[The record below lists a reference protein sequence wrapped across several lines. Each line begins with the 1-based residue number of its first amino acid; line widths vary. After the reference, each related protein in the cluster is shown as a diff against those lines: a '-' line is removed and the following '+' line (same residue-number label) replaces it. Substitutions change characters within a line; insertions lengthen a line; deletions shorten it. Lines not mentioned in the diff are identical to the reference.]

1 MAINVDTVYKT
12 VLLILNNEQRGYMTP
27 DEFNKTATQVQR
39 KIFERYFEDLNQ
51 QVRIQQSDME
61 YSDRIAITDE
71 KIAEFKTEKEISWTS
86 NKFTLPTDLYRLGS
100 ITYEKATTFGSS
112 RSLPVEMQRV
122 GRAEIYN
129 IRKSPLTAPTVKN
142 PIYIYENNTITF
154 YPELATTPGVNPDFL
169 DKIKVQY
176 LKKPS
181 DVRWGYQ
188 IGGLG
193 QYIFTDFDFVKGALN
208 LGEIQISQVQESD
221 PFTPDGGTFIRTND
235 EGVGTDGSGAI
246 FRYGIDQVDNVVQ
259 VTSIEVIE
267 PGSGYKAGDNLT
279 FTIPGQTTNFFTLT
293 LDASNLTSSTTQG
306 KTDFELHN
314 SEQTE
319 VILNI
324 LSYSGIIIRDP
335 SIVQIASQKIQQEE
349 VNEKS

>member
-27 DEFNKTATQVQR
+27 DEFNKIGTQVQR

-71 KIAEFKTEKEISWTS
+71 KIAEFKTEKEIAWKS
-86 NKFTLPTDLYRLGS
+86 NTFALPTDLYRLGS
-100 ITYEKATTFGSS
+100 MTYEKATTFGSS
-112 RSLPVEMQRV
+112 RSLPVEFQRV
-122 GRAEIYN
+122 GRAELYN
-129 IRKSPLTAPTVKN
+129 IRRSPLTAPTLKN
-142 PIYIYENNTITF
+142 PIYIYENNNITF
-154 YPELATTPGVNPDFL
+154 YPELSIDPLVNPVFL

-188 IGGLG
+188 LGSLG
-193 QYIFTDFDFVKGALN
+193 QYIFTDFDFIEGALN
-208 LGEIQISQVQESD
+208 LGSIQTSQIDNSNLGTITASSD
-221 PFTPDGGTFIRTND
+221 SQTDDGVN
-235 EGVGTDGSGAI
+235 TDGSGAL
-246 FRYGIDQVDNVVQ
+246 FRYNITDGE
-259 VTSIEVIE
+259 VTNLEVLQ
-267 PGSGYKAGDNLT
+267 PGSGYKAGDNLR
-279 FTIPGQTTNFFTLT
+279 FTIPGFSANNFVLT

>member
-71 KIAEFKTEKEISWTS
+71 KIAEFKTEKEIAWKS
-86 NKFTLPTDLYRLGS
+86 NTFALPTDLYRLGS
-100 ITYEKATTFGSS
+100 MTYEKATTFGSS
-112 RSLPVEMQRV
+112 RSLPVEFQRV
-122 GRAEIYN
+122 GRAELYN
-129 IRKSPLTAPTVKN
+129 IRRSPLTAPTLKN
-142 PIYIYENNTITF
+142 PIYIYENNNITF
-154 YPELATTPGVNPDFL
+154 YPELSIDPLVNPDFL

-188 IGGLG
+188 LGGLG
-193 QYIFTDFDFVKGALN
+193 QYVFTDFDFVEGALN
-208 LGEIQISQVQESD
+208 LGEIPISQVQESD
-221 PFTPDGGTFIRTND
+221 PFTVNNASFTLPND
-235 EGVGTDGSGAI
+235 EGVGTNGSGALFTYTI
-246 FRYGIDQVDNVVQ
+246 TSGAVASIQVL
-259 VTSIEVIE
+259 E
-267 PGSGYKAGDNLT
+267 PGSGYRAGDNLR
-279 FTIPGQTTNFFTLT
+279 FSIPAQTANFFTLT